1 MDERGPTRY
10 AEKPRSHDLPV
21 SQICALMVLS
31 SIASVLVANST
42 PIVDLESRLNSLRVN
57 LDRTVQMERL
67 NIAKTAATKVLWTHG
82 FCRQSYDLVSTVK
95 ESTSSEARYTHDFPT
110 PESPMRTT
118 CQGVRLTSLFW
129 CFPANTD
136 LEEKVKVAAFGH
148 GYRIGRGEM
157 RSKINYAK

>member
-1 MDERGPTRY
+1 MDELGPTRY
-10 AEKPRSHDLPV
+10 AEKLRSHDLPV

-82 FCRQSYDLVSTVK
+82 FCRQS
-95 ESTSSEARYTHDFPT
+95 
-110 PESPMRTT
+110 
-118 CQGVRLTSLFW
+118 
-129 CFPANTD
+129 
-136 LEEKVKVAAFGH
+136 
-148 GYRIGRGEM
+148 
-157 RSKINYAK
+157 